1 MSLDQF
7 VPVLQLSI
15 GPVIMISGTG
25 LVLLSMTNRIA
36 RVIDR
41 ARRLAESLRSGS
53 GSESHR
59 IQGQLVILAR
69 RGRMLRLAVAFTST
83 SLLLAAF
90 LVIAL
95 FLVVLLDLE
104 AALLIVAIFISC
116 MASLVIGLIYFIADV
131 NASLS
136 ALKLDIGVESYDDCG
151 HSSIT
156 LHQSPNQSSYVQ

>member
-1 MSLDQF
+1 
-7 VPVLQLSI
+7 
-15 GPVIMISGTG
+15 
-25 LVLLSMTNRIA
+25 MTNRIA

-41 ARRLAESLRSGS
+41 ARRLAETLRSGS

-59 IQGQLVILAR
+59 IQGQLIILDR
-69 RGRMLRLAVAFTST
+69 RGRMLRLAIAFTST

-116 MASLVIGLIYFIADV
+116 MVFMIIGLIYFIADV

-136 ALKLDIGVESYDDCG
+136 ALKLDIGGDQKG
-151 HSSIT
+151 KLKGT
-156 LHQSPNQSSYVQ
+156 

>member
-7 VPVLQLSI
+7 IPVLQLSI

-41 ARRLAESLRSGS
+41 ARRLAETLRSGPS
-53 GSESHR
+53 SESHR
-59 IQGQLVILAR
+59 IQGQLVILDR
-69 RGRMLRLAVAFTST
+69 RGRMLRLAIAYTST

-104 AALLIVAIFISC
+104 AALLIVAIFISS
-116 MASLVIGLIYFIADV
+116 MVFLIIGLVYFTADV
-131 NASLS
+131 NASLA
-136 ALKLDIGVESYDDCG
+136 ALKLEIGVEIYDRRKKQIGGAQSDCF
-151 HSSIT
+151 
-156 LHQSPNQSSYVQ
+156 

>member
-41 ARRLAESLRSGS
+41 ARKLAELLRSGS
-53 GSESHR
+53 RDESHR
-59 IQGQLVILAR
+59 LQGQLIILTR
-69 RGRMLRLAVAFTST
+69 RGRMLRLAIAFTST
-83 SLLLAAF
+83 SLLLAAL
-90 LVIAL
+90 LVIAQ

-104 AALLIVAIFISC
+104 AAILIVTIFVTC
-116 MASLVIGLIYFIADV
+116 MFCLIVGLVYFIADV

-136 ALKLDIGVESYDDCG
+136 ALKLDIGV
-151 HSSIT
+151 
-156 LHQSPNQSSYVQ
+156 

>member
-7 VPVLQLSI
+7 IPVLQLSI
-15 GPVIMISGTG
+15 GPVIVISGTG

-41 ARRLAESLRSGS
+41 ARRLAETLRNGS
-53 GSESHR
+53 SNESHR
-59 IQGQLVILAR
+59 IQGQLIILTR
-69 RGRMLRLAVAFTST
+69 RGRLLRLAIVYTST

-104 AALLIVAIFISC
+104 AALLIVAIFVSC
-116 MASLVIGLIYFIADV
+116 MVFMIIGLIYFIADV

-136 ALKLDIGVESYDDCG
+136 SLRLDICLEILFIFGFRVNTVERRIGD
-151 HSSIT
+151 
-156 LHQSPNQSSYVQ
+156 